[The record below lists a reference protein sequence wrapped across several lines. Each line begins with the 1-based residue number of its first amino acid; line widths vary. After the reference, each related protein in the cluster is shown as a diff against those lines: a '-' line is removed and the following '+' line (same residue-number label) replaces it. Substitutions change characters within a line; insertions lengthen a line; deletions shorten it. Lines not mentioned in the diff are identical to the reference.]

1 MPLDDAFTTT
11 SSASIAADAPSVVLD
26 DLHVTYKV
34 FEDVRP
40 TFRRFVTNRFKP
52 RDYTPIPAVR
62 GVSLTA
68 EKGETIGIIGRNG
81 SGKSTMLKAIAGL
94 LPPSR
99 GSVFATSQPVLL
111 AVGAALRPDLSGR
124 RNVYLGGSALG
135 MSTAEIDSRFGEIVG
150 FSGVEHAI
158 DRPLK
163 TYSSGMNA
171 RLQFSI
177 ASAIAPEIL
186 LIDEALAVG
195 DAEFRQKS
203 ERRVHEM
210 HDAAGT
216 VFIVSH
222 GQGLRRLCTR
232 IVWIDDGLMV
242 ADGDPDEVLGAYEE
256 ATHSG
261 AESSKS

>member
-1 MPLDDAFTTT
+1 MPPDAALTVT
-11 SSASIAADAPSVVLD
+11 SDTGPDVPAVVLD

-40 TFRRFVTNRFKP
+40 TLRRFVTNRFKP
-52 RDYTPIPAVR
+52 REYTPIPALR
-62 GVSLTA
+62 GVSLTV
-68 EKGETIGIIGRNG
+68 EKGETVGIIGRNG

-94 LPPSR
+94 LPPSS
-99 GSVFATSQPVLL
+99 GSVLATAQPVLL

-124 RNVYLGGSALG
+124 RNIFLGGSAIG
-135 MSTAEIDSRFGEIVG
+135 MANDEITARLDEIIEFAGLA
-150 FSGVEHAI
+150 HAI

-163 TYSSGMNA
+163 TYSSGMSA

-177 ASAIAPEIL
+177 ASAIQPEIL

-195 DAEFRQKS
+195 DAEFRRKS
-203 ERRVHEM
+203 AARVREM

-222 GQGLRRLCTR
+222 GAGLRDLCTR
-232 IVWIDDGLMV
+232 VVWIDEGLMV
-242 ADGDPDEVLGAYEE
+242 MDGAPEEVVAAYEE
-256 ATHSG
+256 ATGTTAPAPSLG
-261 AESSKS
+261 

>member
-1 MPLDDAFTTT
+1 MQPDNDERP
-11 SSASIAADAPSVVLD
+11 AAVILD
-26 DLHVTYKV
+26 DLYVTYKV

-52 RDYTPIPAVR
+52 RDYTPIRAVR
-62 GVSLTA
+62 GVSLRVA
-68 EKGETIGIIGRNG
+68 KGETVGIIGRNG
-81 SGKSTMLKAIAGL
+81 SGKSTILKAIAGL
-94 LPPSR
+94 LPASQ
-99 GSVFATSQPVLL
+99 GAVYASAQPVLL

-124 RNVYLGGSALG
+124 RNVHLGGSALG
-135 MSTAEIDSRFGEIVG
+135 MASSEIVARFDEIVE
-150 FSGVEHAI
+150 FSGVGHAI

-177 ASAIAPEIL
+177 ASAVQPEIL

-195 DAEFRQKS
+195 DAEFKKKS
-203 ERRVHEM
+203 AARVREM

-222 GQGLRRLCTR
+222 GKGLRDLCTR
-232 IVWIDDGLMV
+232 VIWIDDGLMV
-242 ADGDPDEVLGAYEE
+242 ADGTPDDVIREYE
-256 ATHSG
+256 A
-261 AESSKS
+261 AVAAASS